1 MGEIVHLVV
10 GGIFCR
16 TDHFEGASVRT
27 NDEKCGA
34 AELSGNDA
42 CEKFDPIQ

>member
-1 MGEIVHLVV
+1 LSTLWSAVYFAAPTTLK
-10 GGIFCR
+10 
-16 TDHFEGASVRT
+16 GASVRT